1 MKIVAGSFPTVSAYS
16 ISGGMLTGVPLGGS
30 HVLNASTVA
39 SVTKVDAGKSYNYA
53 KGGVGM
59 FAGGVLAGPLG
70 LAIGGLLPK
79 VFKDDTVEFVIR
91 FADGRVA
98 HCVGSPREYQAALK
112 AAYRAGGAP
121 VVPGTPAPP
130 APPKVQES
138 RAEYKARKKRL
149 QAERNAAQ
157 KAIRA
162 ENPPFKEM
170 YQRTRELDREY
181 FRKLASG
188 PEVL

>member
-1 MKIVAGSFPTVSAYS
+1 MKVVAGSFPTMSAYS

-30 HVLNASTVA
+30 HVLDASTVA

-70 LAIGGLLPK
+70 FAIGGLLPK

-91 FADGRVA
+91 FTDGRVA
-98 HCVGSPREYQAALK
+98 HCVGSPRDYQAALK
-112 AAYRAGGAP
+112 AAYRPAAP
-121 VVPGTPAPP
+121 RTETPAASTP
-130 APPKVQES
+130 ATAAPKES
-138 RAEYKARKKRL
+138 RAEYKARKKKL

-157 KAIRA
+157 KAVRA

-170 YQRTRELDREY
+170 YQRCRDLDREY